1 MIFAFILTFRFIVFF
16 TGKIALE
23 KHVTT
28 PKHSAQIHEA
38 STSRAISEFVI
49 QKSTSEALKVW
60 AIEGTLAYHT
70 VKHHQSLEK
79 KLIAFAGD
87 NTNTNFGGLNRKSGE
102 NIFTRLK
109 TNLNSNLV
117 GIGCPAH
124 VLHNGIHH
132 GIDQFGSFDIESIVV
147 KIFNYFSIYTVRTH
161 ELKEFCEFVE
171 VEFRNLLSHSKT
183 RWLSLLPAVERIL

>member
-1 MIFAFILTFRFIVFF
+1 MSISTDANNHGNLKMFPLVVQYFDHTAGGIQVRLLDLKETNNEKSETVSNLIVDVLTQH
-16 TGKIALE
+16 G
-23 KHVTT
+23 
-28 PKHSAQIHEA
+28 
-38 STSRAISEFVI
+38 
-49 QKSTSEALKVW
+49 
-60 AIEGTLAYHT
+60 
-70 VKHHQSLEK
+70 LEK

-102 NIFTRLK
+102 NIFIRLK

-132 GIDQFGSFDIESIVV
+132 GIDQFSSFEIESIVV
-147 KIFNYFSIYTVRTH
+147 KIFNYSSIYTVRAH
-161 ELKEFCEFVE
+161 ELKEFCEFVQ

-183 RWLSLLPAVERIL
+183 RWLSLCLQWNEYCKCFLL